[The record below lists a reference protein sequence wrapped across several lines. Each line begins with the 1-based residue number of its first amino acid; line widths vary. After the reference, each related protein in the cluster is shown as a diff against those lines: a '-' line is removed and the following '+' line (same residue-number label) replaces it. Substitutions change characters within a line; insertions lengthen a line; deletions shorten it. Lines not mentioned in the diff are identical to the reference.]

1 MDINNLCY
9 GCMREKD
16 KPDSICPYCGFDRTA
31 YDEKR
36 SIRALPTG
44 TILNGKYILGKVL
57 GEGGFGITYLA
68 LDLSLEMPVAI
79 KEYFPVGLASRDTSA
94 GENTENVSVITGEK
108 RRYYEYGIKSFSAEA
123 RNLAKFQKTEGVI
136 SVRDFFLENNTAYL
150 VMEYISGKTLK
161 QYLEEINVP
170 LSEAETLR
178 LIRPIL
184 NALASIH
191 AEGLIHRD
199 VSPENIML
207 AKDGRVIL
215 IDFGAAR
222 IATGAE
228 TKSLTVLLKHGYA
241 PVEQYQTR
249 GKQGPYTDIYAVC
262 ATIYRMLSGEK
273 PEEAIDRMVEDK
285 VVPLERKNG
294 LHISHMVSEAVRKG
308 LSVQSQ
314 DRYQTVEEL
323 IQGLYKE
330 TFPSIQQKRE
340 KTGTETVGLAD
351 LQKQGKE
358 RSGTEHKKIQWRSRT
373 VVGVIIAVVSLC
385 VLGSVVVLMDRSMDQ
400 VIQPD
405 TEETIKEET
414 GNPDEYVEEDPAEL
428 GNDTSKEVSSE
439 ETADD
444 SVDGQ
449 NPEEK
454 QSVLTSKRMW
464 EKDGTVYT
472 VYNIHESGYVSISGQ
487 YIDTMVIDGDRIY
500 WRKTTEGEKRCSII
514 SMNLDGTDQ
523 KILTKEAHSSTF
535 LGIDGGYLYYTAVND
550 GEEKQSRRIDLK
562 TGNEEEAPPYMLRA
576 GNDEAWFSTSLK
588 DDKWYCSDPGYE
600 NIQAG
605 NGIKGTMLDVVG
617 TKGYYMYQNDDGTY
631 VTCAYDSKTN
641 QNEIILK
648 DQPAKSVVNGSG
660 LYYKQIVDGNTV
672 LRRLDLKTGEQEKY
686 SLGDFNLYMGGGLYE
701 LENEICVTHF
711 VPEKGEMNTEF
722 WAISRTTGEK
732 RLIGQWYNSNAENA
746 AKEP

>member
-16 KPDSICPYCGFDRTA
+16 SPEGTCPYCGFNRTA
-31 YDEKR
+31 YETER
-36 SIRALPTG
+36 SVRALPTG

-68 LDLSLEMPVAI
+68 MDLNLEMPVAI

-94 GENTENVSVITGEK
+94 GESTETISVITGEK

-123 RNLAKFQKTEGVI
+123 RNLARFQKTEGII
-136 SVRDFFLENNTAYL
+136 SVKDFFLENNTAYL

-161 QYLEEINVP
+161 QYLEEIRKP
-170 LSEAETLR
+170 LSETETLR

-191 AEGLIHRD
+191 SEGMIHRD

-294 LHISHMVSEAVRKG
+294 LHISHMVSETVRKG

-323 IQGLYKE
+323 IRGLYKE
-330 TFPSIQQKRE
+330 TNSFVAPKQE
-340 KTGTETVGLAD
+340 KTGGETSGSVYLDG
-351 LQKQGKE
+351 QSQGKSE
-358 RSGTEHKKIQWRSRT
+358 SKYKKKEWKSHT
-373 VVGVIIAVVSLC
+373 VAGVIIAVASLC
-385 VLGSVVVLMDRSMDQ
+385 VLGSIFVLVNRDADQ
-400 VIQPD
+400 VVQSV
-405 TEETIKEET
+405 TEEIMMQEA
-414 GNPDEYVEEDPAEL
+414 GNSDKNVEENSTEPE
-428 GNDTSKEVSSE
+428 NDMTKADLSE
-439 ETADD
+439 EVEDNVADE
-444 SVDGQ
+444 Q
-449 NPEEK
+449 MAEE
-454 QSVLTSKRMW
+454 QRPVLTSKRMW
-464 EKDGTVYT
+464 EEDGNIYT
-472 VYNIHESGYVSISGQ
+472 VYDIHEPGYVSISGQ

-500 WRKTTEGEKRCSII
+500 WRKTTEGEKQCSII
-514 SMNLDGTDQ
+514 SMKLDGTDQ
-523 KILTKEAHSSTF
+523 KILTEKAHSSTF
-535 LGIDGGYLYYTAVND
+535 LGITGGYLYYTAVND
-550 GEEKQSRRIDLK
+550 EEEKQSRRIDLH
-562 TGNEEEAPPYMLRA
+562 TGKEEEAPPYMLRA
-576 GNDEAWFSTSLK
+576 GNKEAWFSTSLEN
-588 DDKWYCSDPGYE
+588 DKWYCSGPGYE
-600 NIQAG
+600 NIQPG
-605 NGIKGTMLDVVG
+605 NEIKGTMLDVVG

-631 VTCAYDSKTN
+631 ITCSYDIKTG

-660 LYYKQIVDGNTV
+660 LYYKQIVDGATV
-672 LRRLDLKTGEQEKY
+672 LHRLDLETGDQQEY
-686 SLGDFNLYMGGGLYE
+686 RLGNFNLYMGGGFHE
-701 LENEICVTHF
+701 LENEICVTRF
-711 VPEKGEMNTEF
+711 VPENGEMNTEF
-722 WAISRTTGEK
+722 WAISRKTGER
-732 RLIGQWYNSNAENA
+732 RLIGQWHNSNAENA